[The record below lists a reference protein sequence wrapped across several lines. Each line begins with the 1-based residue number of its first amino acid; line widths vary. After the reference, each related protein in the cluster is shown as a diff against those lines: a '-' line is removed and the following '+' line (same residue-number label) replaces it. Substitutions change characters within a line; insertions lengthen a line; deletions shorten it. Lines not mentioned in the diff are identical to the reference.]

1 MKRRSFLKGSIATST
16 LTVAAGA
23 GLLHPA
29 AVLADYPTAAF
40 DAEDAMSAVNS
51 FMGSSE
57 ASESGDIEL
66 KAPVQAENGAVVP
79 IKATANGPTE
89 ALAIVVEGN
98 PRPLVMSATF
108 SNANGFL
115 SGRIKMGQTS
125 NVIAYAKTPG
135 GIIKATQEVKVT
147 VGGCGG

>member
-16 LTVAAGA
+16 LTVAASA
-23 GLLHPA
+23 GLLHPT

-40 DAEDAMSAVNS
+40 DAEDAMTAVKE
-51 FMGSSE
+51 FLGSTD
-57 ASESGDIEL
+57 ATESGGVQL

-79 IKATANGPTE
+79 VKATTSAAAE

-115 SGRIKMGQTS
+115 SGRIKMGTTS
-125 NVIAYAKTPG
+125 NVIAYAKTSG

>member
-29 AVLADYPTAAF
+29 AVLADYPAAAF
-40 DAEDAMSAVNS
+40 DADDAMSAVNS
-51 FMGSSE
+51 FMGTSD
-57 ASESGDIEL
+57 ATESGDVQL

-79 IKATANGPTE
+79 VKATTSGATE

-98 PRPLVMSATF
+98 PKPLVMSATF

-115 SGRIKMGQTS
+115 SGRIKMGKTS
-125 NVIAYAKTPG
+125 NVVAYAKTSG
-135 GIIKATQEVKVT
+135 GVIKATQEVKVT